1 MGGPGSG
8 RLLRMQSSSQY
19 GCSNLT
25 ARLEEDPLPKLMC
38 ECWNV
43 SGPCWLLVTYLV
55 HHQVGFFIDCLGVL
69 MDISVA
75 DDVLQRVIEETK
87 TKTEV
92 IVFYYLILEVTRHQF
107 CHMPLVTQTNS
118 GTMWKGTT

>member
-1 MGGPGSG
+1 
-8 RLLRMQSSSQY
+8 
-19 GCSNLT
+19 
-25 ARLEEDPLPKLMC
+25 
-38 ECWNV
+38 
-43 SGPCWLLVTYLV
+43 
-55 HHQVGFFIDCLGVL
+55 

-118 GTMWKGTT
+118 GTMWKGTTWKHVTRMQGVLGAFKLGLDVMGHM